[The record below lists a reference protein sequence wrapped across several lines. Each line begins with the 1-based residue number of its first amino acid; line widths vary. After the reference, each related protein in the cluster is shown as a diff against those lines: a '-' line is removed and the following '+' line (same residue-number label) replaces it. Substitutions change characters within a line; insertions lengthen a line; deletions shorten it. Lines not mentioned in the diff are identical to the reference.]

1 MWPILSVSIQPTS
14 CANRMMLR
22 RSAALPRR
30 MPILTRTVK
39 TANAKATIQ
48 ERQIA
53 DQVCRFLSNKLTA
66 LHRRNLLFVDR
77 HLEMILR
84 AC

>member
-1 MWPILSVSIQPTS
+1 MWPTLSVSVQPTS
-14 CANRMMLR
+14 CVNRMMLR

-30 MPILTRTVK
+30 MPILTCTAK
-39 TANAKATIQ
+39 TANAEMTIQ

-53 DQVCRFLSNKLTA
+53 DQNCQFLINKLTA
-66 LHRRNLLFVDR
+66 LHRRNLMFVDR
-77 HLEMILR
+77 HLEMGWR